1 MRAAGLI
8 RRGWRATVVFALLA
22 GLAGG
27 IAMAMVGAGRRTATA
42 YDRFTDFADVPELIA
57 NFCPP
62 DFSLEE
68 GSLKDCYTYDPVA
81 ERDTIA
87 ALPEVKAVARGTFR
101 GVSITPVDHPD
112 DSLLASGFMVQDE
125 GIASPTGR
133 YLVVDGT
140 DASGPSEV
148 VVNEHLAET
157 AGLEVG
163 DRVDLTFWAE
173 DELGSFAD
181 DATFHGPRVEARVAG
196 IARGISDLAA
206 SSGATG
212 SADEQGVL
220 YGGPELTAATS
231 TAAGYGGLLIDV
243 VGDHLA
249 TSADAIQEAFPGR
262 DFNLLPS
269 LGDDEVEPT
278 RDSIRYEAQAVTTL
292 GIVVA
297 IVIAAFVAQALA
309 RQSRREWSDGPALR
323 AVGVTRRLA
332 VSAAL
337 VRSLAISVPAIAVA
351 TITAIA
357 VSPLGPI
364 GQGRSAEVDPGV
376 HVDPIVLLVGALGV
390 ALTVTLGITAPL
402 LRGRVLRT
410 APRAGG
416 HTREPRDLPLPPVLS
431 MGLQFARRSPSGS
444 VAEVGTALL
453 GVGAAVAIAIAAA
466 GLTASFDDLTNSPG
480 RFGAPWDVSLGSTGA
495 DGTDE
500 AQQLL
505 KGTDHLRS
513 SIDEAAVLTGTDMQ
527 VGDQTGWVH
536 AFVPMDGVED
546 VIHPPIMEGRAP
558 ANEHEIALG
567 AVTLR
572 KLGLS
577 VGDPVTMTSVAGGRF
592 DLDIVGVAVI
602 NDNFEKSP
610 GRGAV
615 VSPELI
621 TKAAPE
627 VNSGDP
633 LVLRL
638 RDGVDVQAFSD
649 EVAAVYDG
657 PVQGPV
663 EPEAVRNVGR
673 IRQIPALMAAV
684 VAVLAIA
691 SLIHALVL
699 SVGRN
704 RRVLGVLKSMGF
716 TRAQVAGTIACHAM
730 AFALVALVVA
740 VPLGIMV
747 GRWGWRLIAEGLG
760 VAAVSVVPPVAVSAV
775 ILGALVLANVA
786 AAYPAWRAAHLRT
799 AAALRAE

>member
-1 MRAAGLI
+1 
-8 RRGWRATVVFALLA
+8 WRATVVFALLI
-22 GLAGG
+22 GLAAG
-27 IAMAMVGAGRRTATA
+27 IATAMVGAGRRTATA
-42 YDRFTDFADVPELIA
+42 YDRFTAYADVPELIA

-62 DFSLEE
+62 DFSAEE
-68 GSLKDCYTYDPVA
+68 GSLTECYLYDAEA

-87 ALPEVKAVARGTFR
+87 ALPEVEAASRGWFR
-101 GVSITPVDHPD
+101 GVSITPIDDPG
-112 DSLLASGFMVQDE
+112 DSLLASAFILQDE
-125 GIASPTGR
+125 GIASPAGR
-133 YLVVDGT
+133 YLVVEGA
-140 DASGPSEV
+140 DASGASEV
-148 VVNEHLAET
+148 VVNEHLADA
-157 AGLEVG
+157 AGIEVG
-163 DRVDLTFWAE
+163 DRIELTFWAP

-181 DATFHGPRVEARVAG
+181 DATFHGPSVEVRVAG
-196 IARGISDLAA
+196 IGRAISDLAA
-206 SSGATG
+206 TSAATG

-220 YGGPELTAATS
+220 YGGPALAAATE
-231 TAAGYGGLLIDV
+231 TAAGYGGVLIDV
-243 VGDHLA
+243 AGDDLP
-249 TSADAIQEAFPGR
+249 TSADAVQEAFPGR

-278 RDSIRYEAQAVTTL
+278 RDAIRYEAQALTTL

-337 VRSLAISVPAIAVA
+337 VRSLAISLPAIAVA

-376 HVDPIVLLVGALGV
+376 HVDPTALLVGALGV

-410 APRAGG
+410 APRTSGR
-416 HTREPRDLPLPPVLS
+416 TRDPRDVPLPPVLS
-431 MGLQFARRSPSGS
+431 MGLQFARRTPSGS
-444 VAEVGTALL
+444 VAEVGTALI
-453 GVGAAVAIAIAAA
+453 GVGAAVAIGIAAA
-466 GLTASFDDLTNSPG
+466 GLMASFDDLTHSPA
-480 RFGAPWDVSLGSTGA
+480 RFGAPWDVSLGRAGENGSVDA
-495 DGTDE
+495 E
-500 AQQLL
+500 QLL
-505 KGTDHLRS
+505 AERSDLRAE
-513 SIDEAAVLTGTDMQ
+513 IAEAAVLTGTDMQ
-527 VGDQTGWVH
+527 MGDQTGWVH
-536 AFVPMDGVED
+536 AFVPMEGVAGVVD
-546 VIHPPIMEGRAP
+546 PPIIDGRAP
-558 ANEHEIALG
+558 ANEHEIAVG

-572 KLGLS
+572 KLGLAI
-577 VGDPVTMTSVAGGRF
+577 GDPVTMTSVAGGRVE
-592 DLDIVGVAVI
+592 LDIVGVAVI

-615 VSPELI
+615 VSPDLI
-621 TKAAPE
+621 AKAAPE
-627 VNSGDP
+627 VASGDP

-638 RDGVDVQAFSD
+638 RDGVDVQAFTD
-649 EVAAVYDG
+649 EVAALYEG

-699 SVGRN
+699 AVGRN
-704 RRVLGVLKSMGF
+704 RRVLGVLKSIGF
-716 TRAQVAGTIACHAM
+716 TRRQVGGAVACHAM
-730 AFALVALVVA
+730 AFAVLALVVA

-747 GRWGWRLIAEGLG
+747 GRWGWRLVAEGLG
-760 VAAVSVVPPVAVSAV
+760 VAAVPVIPPVAVLAV
-775 ILGALVLANVA
+775 ALGALVLANVA

-799 AAALRAE
+799 ALALRSE